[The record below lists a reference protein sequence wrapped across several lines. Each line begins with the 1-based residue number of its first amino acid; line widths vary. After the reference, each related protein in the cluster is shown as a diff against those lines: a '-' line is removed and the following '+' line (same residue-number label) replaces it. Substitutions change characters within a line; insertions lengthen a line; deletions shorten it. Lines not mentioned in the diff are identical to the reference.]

1 MDSVAGLL
9 QDYLKNVIHEPEH
22 AVLDLHKLPA
32 EFQNFGKDLIY
43 FSECVMES
51 SGLAKALAK
60 GNLNVKLPP
69 PGNEVAAPL
78 KALHASL
85 KHLTWQTQQVAKGDY
100 QQRVDFMG
108 EYSDAFNTMIERLN
122 KRRLALL
129 DEIHTLVENKNLYET
144 LVGQI
149 EQWIIVT
156 DAETSE
162 RLFVSREMEAVLEEK
177 DSGDALCQW
186 LQTQTE
192 MMQGKDEI
200 FMTELEVQ
208 NNGIIRYYSVS
219 IHPLNWNGR
228 NAFAFVLTDVSNER
242 ERLNKLQNMADLDP
256 LTQLY
261 NRRYGME
268 ALEDWIAQRKSFIL
282 SFVDIDNLKYVND
295 RLGHAEG
302 DQYILCVSVIMRE
315 FSPNAV
321 VCRIGGDEFMLLAE
335 NWNVD
340 EARER
345 LEVLRRALMGWNGGP
360 GISYERSISYGV
372 IPVGPS
378 ASGPVLQASE
388 LLSAAD
394 EKMYEYKRAYKL
406 RQKKSAR

>member
-1 MDSVAGLL
+1 MESAAVQL
-9 QDYLKNVIHEPEH
+9 QDYLKNVIYEPEN
-22 AVLDLHKLPA
+22 AVLDLQELPV
-32 EFQNFGKDLIY
+32 EFQSFGKELVY

-51 SGLAKALAK
+51 AGLAKALAI

-108 EYSDAFNTMIERLN
+108 EYSEAFNTMIECLN
-122 KRRLALL
+122 QRCLALL
-129 DEIHTLVENKNLYET
+129 DEIHTLVQNKSLYET
-144 LVGQI
+144 LIGQI

-156 DAETSE
+156 DVDTTE
-162 RLFVSREMEAVLEEK
+162 RLFVSRAMEEALAEEGSEAGLCRWLEE
-177 DSGDALCQW
+177 QH
-186 LQTQTE
+186 E
-192 MMQGKDEI
+192 MMQGKSEI
-200 FMTELEVQ
+200 CMTELEMP
-208 NNGIIRYYSVS
+208 NNGIVRYYSVS

-228 NAFAFVLTDVSNER
+228 KALAFVLTDVSNER
-242 ERLNKLQNMADLDP
+242 VRLNKLQNIADLDP

-268 ALEDWIAQRKSFIL
+268 VLEDWIAQSKNFIL

-302 DQYILCVSVIMRE
+302 DQYILCVSVIIRE
-315 FSPNAV
+315 FAPNAM

-345 LEVLRRALMGWNGGP
+345 LEVLRRALIGWRGSP
-360 GISYERSISYGV
+360 EISYDRSISYGV
-372 IPVGPS
+372 IPVAPS
-378 ASGPVLQASE
+378 AEGPAVQASE

-406 RQKKSAR
+406 RHKNKAR